1 MREHTTTNRVLLAL
15 LGLVLL
21 GGGLLVLAGGAD
33 IYRRLRLTPP
43 GGWPLTTPHNVLI
56 PRADQIRWTVQDWW
70 WLSAIAALTLL
81 MLLALWWLLS
91 QPRRRHSR
99 RLSVGHA
106 PRGTVTVNDH
116 ALRDALTT
124 DLDTLP
130 GVRRARARFL
140 GPPTHPRARI
150 GLVLNPGSTPRHV
163 LEDLRDATDR
173 ARQSAGWDRL
183 PTDVRLG
190 VARHGPHRAE

>member
-1 MREHTTTNRVLLAL
+1 M
-15 LGLVLL
+15 
-21 GGGLLVLAGGAD
+21 LAGGTD

-43 GGWPLTTPHNVLI
+43 AGWPLTTPHNVLI

-106 PRGTVTVNDH
+106 PGE
-116 ALRDALTT
+116 
-124 DLDTLP
+124 P
-130 GVRRARARFL
+130 
-140 GPPTHPRARI
+140 
-150 GLVLNPGSTPRHV
+150 
-163 LEDLRDATDR
+163 
-173 ARQSAGWDRL
+173 
-183 PTDVRLG
+183 
-190 VARHGPHRAE
+190 

>member
-33 IYRRLRLTPP
+33 SYRRLHLTPP
-43 GGWPLTTPHNVLI
+43 ADWPLTAPHNVLI
-56 PRADQIRWTVQDWW
+56 PRADQIQWTDRGWW
-70 WLSAIAALTLL
+70 WPAAIAALTLL

-99 RLSVGHA
+99 RLSVGHT
-106 PRGTVTVNDH
+106 PRDTVTVNDH

-124 DLDTLP
+124 DLDMLP

-140 GPPTHPRARI
+140 GPPTRPRASI
-150 GLVLNPGSTPRHV
+150 GLTLSPGSTPEHV
-163 LEDLRDATDR
+163 LEDLSDAADR

-190 VARHGPHRAE
+190 VARHAPHRAE